1 VYMGLTGPGRLQ
13 LYSRS
18 LDELKIEPIPGTEG
32 AHQPFFSPDGKW
44 IAFFTIAG
52 ELKRA
57 PLDGGPAVTIAR
69 GLLNGQWTFG
79 VWRPDD
85 VIVFAATENL
95 RQVLASGGL
104 PTDLTTLDPPKER
117 ALHHFPQ
124 LVPETGDILFTVL
137 GNGFTRLDLLRW
149 DTRARSTVIE
159 NVKEAVLT
167 PSGYLVFIR
176 DDVLMA
182 AAFDA
187 RRRTVGPPTA
197 LPESVS
203 FDSDLYLTPQLAVS
217 QTGTLA
223 YVPTNRAEAQ
233 PVVGWVTRAGAFEEV
248 ATLPRRSQA
257 AALSP
262 DGRTAAILVGKQLL
276 LLDLLRRVP
285 TSMDV
290 RERDRDSIG
299 WHPDGKRITLGGE
312 YLSLFDPDSGTD
324 TRLTEDGRLKRS
336 PTWSPD
342 GRRVAYMTFNPNDD
356 IQVVSLDGDTRPRAL
371 VATDAIERDPAISPD
386 GKWLAFL
393 STSSADVAGKT
404 NVYVVRFPEG
414 TGKTQITANGGGRP
428 FWSRDGRE
436 LFFPAPPGVMQAV
449 SIAPGDRLQI
459 GAARTLFP
467 LENLRI
473 VGVAPDG
480 RFLSFR
486 EPRQDPET
494 EIVVVQ
500 NWLQEL
506 NRLVPRF

>member
-1 VYMGLTGPGRLQ
+1 MDCFAPRNVCTAGRG
-13 LYSRS
+13 RS
-18 LDELKIEPIPGTEG
+18 
-32 AHQPFFSPDGKW
+32 A
-44 IAFFTIAG
+44 
-52 ELKRA
+52 
-57 PLDGGPAVTIAR
+57 
-69 GLLNGQWTFG
+69 
-79 VWRPDD
+79 
-85 VIVFAATENL
+85 
-95 RQVLASGGL
+95 
-104 PTDLTTLDPPKER
+104 
-117 ALHHFPQ
+117 
-124 LVPETGDILFTVL
+124 
-137 GNGFTRLDLLRW
+137 
-149 DTRARSTVIE
+149 
-159 NVKEAVLT
+159 
-167 PSGYLVFIR
+167 
-176 DDVLMA
+176 
-182 AAFDA
+182 
-187 RRRTVGPPTA
+187 
-197 LPESVS
+197 
-203 FDSDLYLTPQLAVS
+203 
-217 QTGTLA
+217 
-223 YVPTNRAEAQ
+223 
-233 PVVGWVTRAGAFEEV
+233 
-248 ATLPRRSQA
+248 
-257 AALSP
+257 
-262 DGRTAAILVGKQLL
+262 
-276 LLDLLRRVP
+276 
-285 TSMDV
+285 
-290 RERDRDSIG
+290 
-299 WHPDGKRITLGGE
+299 GKRITLGGE

-356 IQVVSLDGDTRPRAL
+356 IQVLSLDGDAKPRAL

-436 LFFPAPPGVMQAV
+436 LFFPAPPGVIQAV

-506 NRLVPRF
+506 NRLVKKFQRASGPARASARDRSLASSET